1 MTWTYVVSD
10 RNGEEIVGKY
20 YKIELQKINHK
31 EFRTR
36 KVIQRKDDKLY
47 FKWKGYDYSFNGWI
61 YEKRYERVSMSKYS
75 LKPRALGKMWKLH

>member
-10 RNGEEIVGKY
+10 LNGEEIVGKC

-47 FKWKGYDYSFNGWI
+47 FK
-61 YEKRYERVSMSKYS
+61 
-75 LKPRALGKMWKLH
+75 

>member
-61 YEKRYERVSMSKYS
+61 YEERYERVSMSKYS
-75 LKPRALGKMWKLH
+75 LKPRALGKM

>member
-61 YEKRYERVSMSKYS
+61 YEKRYEPVSMSKYS
-75 LKPRALGKMWKLH
+75 LKPRALGKM